1 MMLITNN
8 QIDKLN
14 EDQYNNFVEKSIRF
28 LKYNFEN
35 WCIGKADSELQDFVV
50 NSINL
55 IKVFN
60 IKFEINVQRYLFFRI
75 EYKLEQPFDEEILKI
90 LKNNNIHESDKLTNV
105 HESLFKR
112 KQAKS

>member
-1 MMLITNN
+1 MLITNN

-60 IKFEINVQRYLFFRI
+60 IKFETNDYNQKFHIFRFR
-75 EYKLEQPFDEEILKI
+75 EANSKC
-90 LKNNNIHESDKLTNV
+90 V
-105 HESLFKR
+105 
-112 KQAKS
+112 